1 MNIVFDIGNVLIRW
15 NLHAAFAGHFASAAE
30 TDAYLAEVGF
40 SDWNRQQDGGRT
52 WAEAV
57 DDLRARHGERAH
69 PAALYP
75 ERHRL
80 TIAEPIE
87 GTWDLAQRLAENG
100 HALYA
105 ITNWSAESWRDAL
118 ETHPR
123 LADRFRDIVVS
134 GREKMLKPD
143 PAIYRL
149 LIDRNGLAAAD
160 CLFIDDS
167 AANVEG
173 ARAVGMDAVLF
184 TDPAALERDLNDR
197 WLL

>member
-1 MNIVFDIGNVLIRW
+1 MNIVFDIGNVLVRW
-15 NLHAAFAGHFASAAE
+15 NLHAAFEGHFASPAE

-52 WAEAV
+52 WADAIT
-57 DDLRARHGERAH
+57 DLRSRHGERAH
-69 PAALYP
+69 PASLYP

-87 GTWDLAQRLAENG
+87 GTWDLAQRLADKG

-105 ITNWSAESWRDAL
+105 ITNWSAESWNDAL
-118 ETHPR
+118 AIHPR

-143 PAIYRL
+143 AAIYRL
-149 LIDRNGLAAAD
+149 LIERNGLNAAD

-173 ARAVGMDAVLF
+173 AKAVGMDAVRF
-184 TDPAALERDLNDR
+184 TDPATLERDLTER
-197 WLL
+197 GLL